1 MKEKSTAAAWIRSTT
16 SPQPCEASVSLA
28 ENSIVAGAERR
39 KNRAGGPDDCA
50 SPSHGYA
57 RPGGG
62 RSHRLDRTTA
72 FSGSADAIPR
82 GASRCAATARAVRAR
97 TTVSTNYSET
107 AARGRRRSL
116 PQASRGEDPAA
127 VLRRRLIEA
136 ARNNDGSTRHRRQR
150 SHAAGERSSD
160 RWRDGRAAV
169 ACTRSHVTGLFS
181 GCRRDELGSR
191 KLSWAGGA

>member
-28 ENSIVAGAERR
+28 ENSFVAGAERR

-127 VLRRRLIEA
+127 GLRRRLIEA
-136 ARNNDGSTRHRRQR
+136 ARNNDGSTPPTAKESRSRRKILRSLAGWAGSRGLHSKSRHRPIL
-150 SHAAGERSSD
+150 
-160 RWRDGRAAV
+160 
-169 ACTRSHVTGLFS
+169 GLPP
-181 GCRRDELGSR
+181 R
-191 KLSWAGGA
+191 